1 MVDDYIVLFVISS
14 VRALNHQSG
23 GMRWMDTVDFY
34 DASGSGPVSFFFR
47 SVFGRALQGG
57 EASRF
62 LGWRSSPE
70 FSDRA
75 LGPTV
80 WGWRWKIWW
89 WNPAKNPSCQWNI
102 VHGNMSTFRDVLK
115 QSGDIYMYNIYI
127 YIMIIYIY
135 DIYIWYIYMMYI
147 YTYDI

>member
-1 MVDDYIVLFVISS
+1 
-14 VRALNHQSG
+14 
-23 GMRWMDTVDFY
+23 MDTVDFY

-80 WGWRWKIWW
+80 QAFGDGDGRSGGETQRIQAV
-89 WNPAKNPSCQWNI
+89 NGTSSMGTCQLSEMFSNR
-102 VHGNMSTFRDVLK
+102 VA
-115 QSGDIYMYNIYI
+115 IYMYNIYI
-127 YIMIIYIY
+127 L
-135 DIYIWYIYMMYI
+135 
-147 YTYDI
+147 